1 MRALNCGYLR
11 VRSGPVVLCRPF
23 SRCAGVVSCVF
34 WCSVSAFSLA
44 AIRMTMSRA
53 ASRMDKP
60 IGASGAAADLMAQ
73 RIR

>member
-1 MRALNCGYLR
+1 MSAIFALRWSSGF
-11 VRSGPVVLCRPF
+11 SGP
-23 SRCAGVVSCVF
+23 GVVSCVI

>member
-1 MRALNCGYLR
+1 
-11 VRSGPVVLCRPF
+11 VI
-23 SRCAGVVSCVF
+23 